1 MTILCIT
8 TERLPGIR
16 PCRHVG
22 QHRVRCHDHE
32 GWSKRPGIC
41 LGCLPRKADRGYLC
55 HSCYDRVDAA
65 HLKWAGFARL
75 VIETDGRVVSPEGKG
90 AAPEGYT
97 NLPLTFLALDE
108 CTRLL
113 RSLSGRTLDAWV
125 HTEDGARDAIMFA
138 HAAER
143 AYQALEVE
151 KRELKL
157 ERVRCPKCD
166 QLTLTGNTTR
176 KHHGS
181 TIVECQNCGEQLDKI
196 RDDHRRWV
204 GSEVCEGPAGAAHLD
219 CTSLHCGCLCH
230 GYGRESQTMGV
241 SALWD
246 ADLHAARPNL
256 APRELWAVLSARDIH
271 LLAVDERKTA

>member
-1 MTILCIT
+1 M
-8 TERLPGIR
+8 
-16 PCRHVG
+16 
-22 QHRVRCHDHE
+22 
-32 GWSKRPGIC
+32 
-41 LGCLPRKADRGYLC
+41 
-55 HSCYDRVDAA
+55 
-65 HLKWAGFARL
+65 
-75 VIETDGRVVSPEGKG
+75 IETDGRVVSPEGKG

-113 RSLSGRTLDAWV
+113 RSLTGRTLDAWV
-125 HTEDGARDAIMFA
+125 HTEDGARDAMMFA

-151 KRELKL
+151 ERELKL

-181 TIVECQNCGEQLDKI
+181 TIAECQHCGEQLDKI
-196 RDDHRRWV
+196 RDEHRRWV
-204 GSEVCEGPAGAAHLD
+204 GSEVCEGPATAAHLD

-230 GYGRESQTMGV
+230 EYGRESQTMGV

-246 ADLHAARPNL
+246 ADLHATRPNL
-256 APRELWAVLSARDIH
+256 APRELWVVLSAHDIH